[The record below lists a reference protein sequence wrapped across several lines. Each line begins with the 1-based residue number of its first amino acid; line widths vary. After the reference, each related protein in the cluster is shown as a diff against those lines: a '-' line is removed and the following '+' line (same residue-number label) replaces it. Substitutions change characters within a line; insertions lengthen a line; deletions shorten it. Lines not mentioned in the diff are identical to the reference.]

1 MSRVTLKS
9 STIFISVGNKTEVYR
24 SVADVPPSLRKKLE
38 QSTNGINSAT
48 ILIADRKG
56 KEEIVR
62 AIRGLPS
69 NLRSKL
75 STSLR
80 EDAARAVRIDLAL
93 RALAREENLEPTED
107 EIDEELTTTAES
119 MNVSADLLRSNLRD
133 TGRVVTFRSEVAKM
147 KASRWLNENV
157 TFIDPEG
164 VEIDPSLLK
173 AEEAVEPA
181 ESDDV
186 DA

>member
-75 STSLR
+75 GTTLR
-80 EDAARAVRIDLAL
+80 EEAPHTQRQPIDWARWSGLWQDWAEFLLPAAIGVAVW
-93 RALAREENLEPTED
+93 
-107 EIDEELTTTAES
+107 
-119 MNVSADLLRSNLRD
+119 LLFS
-133 TGRVVTFRSEVAKM
+133 VK
-147 KASRWLNENV
+147 
-157 TFIDPEG
+157 
-164 VEIDPSLLK
+164 
-173 AEEAVEPA
+173 
-181 ESDDV
+181 
-186 DA
+186 

>member
-24 SVADVPPSLRKKLE
+24 SVAEVPPSLRKKLE

-69 NLRSKL
+69 NLRSRL
-75 STSLR
+75 GTSLR
-80 EDAARAVRIDLAL
+80 EETPQVQRRPMDWLRVNWEGLAAIAQDWGEFLLPAAIGAAVWILF
-93 RALAREENLEPTED
+93 
-107 EIDEELTTTAES
+107 S
-119 MNVSADLLRSNLRD
+119 V
-133 TGRVVTFRSEVAKM
+133 K
-147 KASRWLNENV
+147 
-157 TFIDPEG
+157 
-164 VEIDPSLLK
+164 
-173 AEEAVEPA
+173 
-181 ESDDV
+181 
-186 DA
+186 

>member
-24 SVADVPPSLRKKLE
+24 SVADVPPPLRKKLE

-80 EDAARAVRIDLAL
+80 EDTAQSEPKPIPWVGIARDWAEFLLPATLGLAVWLL
-93 RALAREENLEPTED
+93 F
-107 EIDEELTTTAES
+107 
-119 MNVSADLLRSNLRD
+119 SA
-133 TGRVVTFRSEVAKM
+133 K
-147 KASRWLNENV
+147 
-157 TFIDPEG
+157 
-164 VEIDPSLLK
+164 
-173 AEEAVEPA
+173 
-181 ESDDV
+181 
-186 DA
+186 

>member
-24 SVADVPPSLRKKLE
+24 SVAEVPPSLRKKLE

-69 NLRSKL
+69 NLRTKL
-75 STSLR
+75 GTPLPEETPSAEPQRVDWLPINWRKT
-80 EDAARAVRIDLAL
+80 AAMAQEWGEFLLPAAIGLAVWVLF
-93 RALAREENLEPTED
+93 
-107 EIDEELTTTAES
+107 
-119 MNVSADLLRSNLRD
+119 SA
-133 TGRVVTFRSEVAKM
+133 K
-147 KASRWLNENV
+147 
-157 TFIDPEG
+157 
-164 VEIDPSLLK
+164 
-173 AEEAVEPA
+173 
-181 ESDDV
+181 
-186 DA
+186 

>member
-69 NLRSKL
+69 NLRARIA
-75 STSLR
+75 TS
-80 EDAARAVRIDLAL
+80 VS
-93 RALAREENLEPTED
+93 D
-107 EIDEELTTTAES
+107 EIRPARPA
-119 MNVSADLLRSNLRD
+119 V
-133 TGRVVTFRSEVAKM
+133 
-147 KASRWLNENV
+147 SRWALLWQDWAE
-157 TFIDPEG
+157 FLLPAAIG
-164 VEIDPSLLK
+164 VAVWLLFTAK
-173 AEEAVEPA
+173 
-181 ESDDV
+181 
-186 DA
+186 

>member
-24 SVADVPPSLRKKLE
+24 SVEDVPPALRKKLE

-69 NLRSKL
+69 SLRSRL
-75 STSLR
+75 TTSLR
-80 EDAARAVRIDLAL
+80 NEAKRETRGLTRWALLWQDWAEILLPAVIGLA
-93 RALAREENLEPTED
+93 
-107 EIDEELTTTAES
+107 
-119 MNVSADLLRSNLRD
+119 VWLLF
-133 TGRVVTFRSEVAKM
+133 T
-147 KASRWLNENV
+147 
-157 TFIDPEG
+157 
-164 VEIDPSLLK
+164 LK
-173 AEEAVEPA
+173 
-181 ESDDV
+181 
-186 DA
+186 

>member
-24 SVADVPPSLRKKLE
+24 SVADVPPPLRKKLE

-75 STSLR
+75 ST
-80 EDAARAVRIDLAL
+80 
-93 RALAREENLEPTED
+93 T
-107 EIDEELTTTAES
+107 
-119 MNVSADLLRSNLRD
+119 
-133 TGRVVTFRSEVAKM
+133 
-147 KASRWLNENV
+147 LNEPAPAV
-157 TFIDPEG
+157 TPQWKGIQWVRLAQDLGEFLLPAAIG
-164 VEIDPSLLK
+164 VAVWLLFTLK
-173 AEEAVEPA
+173 
-181 ESDDV
+181 
-186 DA
+186 

>member
-80 EDAARAVRIDLAL
+80 EDAAPKTELKPLLAWAGML
-93 RALAREENLEPTED
+93 QD
-107 EIDEELTTTAES
+107 WAEFLLPAAIG
-119 MNVSADLLRSNLRD
+119 VVVWVLFSA
-133 TGRVVTFRSEVAKM
+133 K
-147 KASRWLNENV
+147 
-157 TFIDPEG
+157 
-164 VEIDPSLLK
+164 
-173 AEEAVEPA
+173 
-181 ESDDV
+181 
-186 DA
+186 

>member
-24 SVADVPPSLRKKLE
+24 SVADVPPPLRKKLE

-75 STSLR
+75 SAPLR
-80 EDAARAVRIDLAL
+80 EDLVRPEPKPIPWVRLGQEWAEFLLPAAIGVAVW
-93 RALAREENLEPTED
+93 
-107 EIDEELTTTAES
+107 
-119 MNVSADLLRSNLRD
+119 LLFS
-133 TGRVVTFRSEVAKM
+133 VK
-147 KASRWLNENV
+147 
-157 TFIDPEG
+157 
-164 VEIDPSLLK
+164 
-173 AEEAVEPA
+173 
-181 ESDDV
+181 
-186 DA
+186 

>member
-80 EDAARAVRIDLAL
+80 EDAPRAEPKPVAWAGIARDWAEFLVPATIGVAVWLL
-93 RALAREENLEPTED
+93 Y
-107 EIDEELTTTAES
+107 
-119 MNVSADLLRSNLRD
+119 SA
-133 TGRVVTFRSEVAKM
+133 K
-147 KASRWLNENV
+147 
-157 TFIDPEG
+157 
-164 VEIDPSLLK
+164 
-173 AEEAVEPA
+173 
-181 ESDDV
+181 
-186 DA
+186 

>member
-24 SVADVPPSLRKKLE
+24 SVADVPPPLRKKLE

-69 NLRSKL
+69 
-75 STSLR
+75 SLR
-80 EDAARAVRIDLAL
+80 CTHRDVLQGGSPPAAAPCPHSLG
-93 RALAREENLEPTED
+93 RALAGL
-107 EIDEELTTTAES
+107 
-119 MNVSADLLRSNLRD
+119 
-133 TGRVVTFRSEVAKM
+133 GRVSVA
-147 KASRWLNENV
+147 RRYRRG
-157 TFIDPEG
+157 G
-164 VEIDPSLLK
+164 V
-173 AEEAVEPA
+173 AAVYHQVGCGYSA
-181 ESDDV
+181 C
-186 DA
+186 A

>member
-24 SVADVPPSLRKKLE
+24 SVADVPPPLRKKLE

-80 EDAARAVRIDLAL
+80 ED
-93 RALAREENLEPTED
+93 
-107 EIDEELTTTAES
+107 TA
-119 MNVSADLLRSNLRD
+119 
-133 TGRVVTFRSEVAKM
+133 
-147 KASRWLNENV
+147 
-157 TFIDPEG
+157 
-164 VEIDPSLLK
+164 
-173 AEEAVEPA
+173 PA
-181 ESDDV
+181 ERKPIAWAGIARDWAEFLLPAILGLAVWLLFS
-186 DA
+186 AK